1 MRKFNFKRGP
11 RRHFLKKLANNLVMK
26 EKIETTIPRAKEIRP
41 YVERL
46 LTISK
51 KQDLASFRT
60 LLAKLPKQSAQK
72 LFYNLAPKYKDR
84 RGGYLRIIKETKVR
98 KRDGAQLAI
107 IEFV

>member
-11 RRHFLKKLANNLVMK
+11 RRQFFKKLANNLVMR

-46 LTISK
+46 VTISK

-60 LLAKLPKQSAQK
+60 LLARLPKQSAQK
-72 LFYNLAPKYKDR
+72 LFYNLAIKYKDR
-84 RGGYLRIIKETKVR
+84 RGGYLRIIKETKTR